1 MSPRGRRGLLWPA
14 GPSLLA
20 LLAGLVAGAAVARWV
35 GMPLGKLATMFA
47 VAALGIGAVVAL
59 AILLDHELRRRGSAV
74 AKQAALAGAA
84 TATAALAGVAAATLV
99 MMPSAHELASV
110 LALLPLCAGVGI
122 AYGLVS
128 ARRTA
133 ADLEALAATARRLE
147 AGDLTVRAKVG
158 GSAEV
163 AEVAE
168 ALSAAAERLGEAFTR
183 ERAMEA
189 SRRDLVAWAS
199 HDLRTPLAS
208 LRATAEAL
216 ADEVVADPAEHR
228 RYLASLVAQ
237 VDRLA
242 NLVDDLFELSQ
253 IEAGALVLNFEPTH
267 LPSLVAEVLE
277 VFEPDAGARGVRL
290 AADLPDSFPLVPAGR
305 DQMGRVLANLVANGV
320 RHTPA
325 GGLVR
330 VAVHARA
337 DAAVV
342 EVRDGCGGIPDQD
355 LSRVFDRLWRGD
367 PARSTTGAGLG
378 LAIARGLVEAHRGRI
393 GVRNVGGGCEFT
405 VELPRTGGPPPGS
418 ALDGTGR
425 PATRPGTPRTS
436 GRNP

>member
-1 MSPRGRRGLLWPA
+1 MSPSRRRGLPRPA
-14 GPSLLA
+14 GPSLVA
-20 LLAGLVAGAAVARWV
+20 LVAGLVAGAAVARWV
-35 GMPLGKLATMFA
+35 GMPPGELGAMFA
-47 VAALGIGAVVAL
+47 VAALGIGLVVAL
-59 AILLDHELRRRGSAV
+59 GMLIDHELRRRGSAV
-74 AKQAALAGAA
+74 AKQAALGGAA
-84 TATAALAGVAAATLV
+84 TATAALAGVAAATLL
-99 MMPSAHELASV
+99 MMPTAHELASV
-110 LALLPLCAGVGI
+110 LALLPLCAGAGV
-122 AYGLVS
+122 AYGLLS
-128 ARRTA
+128 ARRTT
-133 ADLEALAATARRLE
+133 ADLEALAAAARRLE
-147 AGDLTVRAKVG
+147 TGDLTVRATVG

-168 ALSAAAERLGEAFTR
+168 ALSAAAARLGESFDR

-208 LRATAEAL
+208 LRATAEAI
-216 ADEVVADPAEHR
+216 ADDLVEDPAGRR
-228 RYLASLVAQ
+228 RYLDSLLAQ

-277 VFEPDAGARGVRL
+277 VFEPDAVARGVRL
-290 AADLPDSFPLVPAGR
+290 DAVLPGSFPLVPAGR

-325 GGLVR
+325 GGAVLVT
-330 VAVHARA
+330 VEARA

-342 EVRDGCGGIPDQD
+342 RVRDGCGGIPDGD
-355 LSRVFDRLWRGD
+355 LSRVFERLWRGD

-378 LAIARGLVEAHRGRI
+378 LAIARGLVEAHHGSI
-393 GVRNVGGGCEFT
+393 EVRNLAGGCEFT
-405 VELPRTGGPPPGS
+405 VALPRTADALQPPPS
-418 ALDGTGR
+418 EVPQIR
-425 PATRPGTPRTS
+425 PAS
-436 GRNP
+436 GRNA

>member
-1 MSPRGRRGLLWPA
+1 MSPSRRRGLRRPA
-14 GPSLLA
+14 GPSLVA
-20 LLAGLVAGAAVARWV
+20 LVAGLVAGAAVARWV
-35 GMPLGKLATMFA
+35 GMPPGELGAMFA
-47 VAALGIGAVVAL
+47 VAALGIGLVVAL
-59 AILLDHELRRRGSAV
+59 GMLIDHELRRRGSAV
-74 AKQAALAGAA
+74 AKQAALGGAA
-84 TATAALAGVAAATLV
+84 TATAALAGVAAATLL
-99 MMPSAHELASV
+99 MMPTAHELASV
-110 LALLPLCAGVGI
+110 LALLPLCAGAGV
-122 AYGLVS
+122 AYGLLS
-128 ARRTA
+128 ARRTT
-133 ADLEALAATARRLE
+133 ADLEALAAAARRLE
-147 AGDLTVRAKVG
+147 TGDLTVRATVG

-168 ALSAAAERLGEAFTR
+168 ALSAAAARLGEAFTR

-208 LRATAEAL
+208 LRATAEAI
-216 ADEVVADPAEHR
+216 ADDLVEDPAGRR
-228 RYLASLVAQ
+228 RYLDSLLAQ

-277 VFEPDAGARGVRL
+277 VFEPDAVARGVRL
-290 AADLPDSFPLVPAGR
+290 DAVLPGSFPLVPAGR

-325 GGLVR
+325 GGAVLVT
-330 VAVHARA
+330 VEARA

-342 EVRDGCGGIPDQD
+342 RVRDGCGGIPDGD
-355 LSRVFDRLWRGD
+355 LSRVFERLWRGD

-378 LAIARGLVEAHRGRI
+378 LAIARGLVEAHHGSI
-393 GVRNVGGGCEFT
+393 EVRNLAGGCEFT
-405 VELPRTGGPPPGS
+405 VALPRTADALPPPS
-418 ALDGTGR
+418 EVPQIR
-425 PATRPGTPRTS
+425 PAS
-436 GRNP
+436 GRNA

>member
-1 MSPRGRRGLLWPA
+1 MSGRGLLRPA
-14 GPSLLA
+14 GPPLLA
-20 LLAGLVAGAAVARWV
+20 LLLGLVAGAAVARWV
-35 GMPLGKLATMFA
+35 GMPLVELGAMFA

-59 AILLDHELRRRGSAV
+59 GIVLDRELRRRGSAV

-84 TATAALAGVAAATLV
+84 TATAALAGVAAATLT
-99 MMPSAHELASV
+99 MMPTAHELASV
-110 LALLPLCAGVGI
+110 LALLPLCAGAGV
-122 AYGLVS
+122 AYGLLS
-128 ARRTA
+128 ARRTT
-133 ADLEALAATARRLE
+133 ADLEALAGTARRLE
-147 AGDLTVRAKVG
+147 AGDLTVRARVG

-163 AEVAE
+163 AEVGE
-168 ALSAAAERLGEAFTR
+168 ALSAAAARLGEAFTR

-216 ADEVVADPAEHR
+216 ADDLVADPAGR
-228 RYLASLVAQ
+228 QRYLDSLLAQ

-277 VFEPDAGARGVRL
+277 VFEPDAAARGVRL
-290 AADLPDSFPLVPAGR
+290 EADLPGSFPLVPASR

-320 RHTPA
+320 RHTPP
-325 GGLVR
+325 GGAVR
-330 VAVHARA
+330 VDVQAHA

-342 EVRDGCGGIPDQD
+342 RVRDGCGGIPAED

-393 GVRNVGGGCEFT
+393 EVHNVSGGCEFT
-405 VELPRTGGPPPGS
+405 VALPRTAGAVPAPGEP
-418 ALDGTGR
+418 AL
-425 PATRPGTPRTS
+425 PATRPGTRPTS

>member
-1 MSPRGRRGLLWPA
+1 MSGSRRRGLPRPA
-14 GPSLLA
+14 VPSLVA

-35 GMPLGKLATMFA
+35 GMPPGELGAMFA
-47 VAALGIGAVVAL
+47 VAALGIGIVVAL
-59 AILLDHELRRRGSAV
+59 GMLLDHQLRRRGSGV
-74 AKQAALAGAA
+74 AKQAALGGAA
-84 TATAALAGVAAATLV
+84 TATAALAGVFAATLL
-99 MMPSAHELASV
+99 MMPTAHELASV
-110 LALLPLCAGVGI
+110 LALLPLCAGAGV
-122 AYGLVS
+122 AYGVAS
-128 ARRTA
+128 ARRTT

-147 AGDLTVRAKVG
+147 AGDLTVRATAG

-168 ALSAAAERLGEAFTR
+168 ALSAAAARLGEAFDR

-208 LRATAEAL
+208 LRATAEAI
-216 ADEVVADPAEHR
+216 ADDLVEDPAGRR
-228 RYLASLVAQ
+228 RYLDSLLAQ

-277 VFEPDAGARGVRL
+277 VFEPDAVARGVRL
-290 AADLPDSFPLVPAGR
+290 DAVLPGSFPLVPAGR

-320 RHTPA
+320 RHTPP
-325 GGLVR
+325 GGSVL
-330 VAVHARA
+330 VAVESRA
-337 DAAVV
+337 DAVV
-342 EVRDGCGGIPDQD
+342 VRVRDGCGGIPAED
-355 LSRVFDRLWRGD
+355 LSRVFERLWRGD
-367 PARSTTGAGLG
+367 PARSTIGAGLG

-393 GVRNVGGGCEFT
+393 EVRNIAGGCEFT
-405 VELPRTGGPPPGS
+405 VELPRSAGALPPGE
-418 ALDGTGR
+418 AGV
-425 PATRPGTPRTS
+425 PATRPRIRPTGA
-436 GRNP
+436 G